1 MRELSELA
9 QRIPKSETIAIADK
23 ARQMQASG
31 LDVIALAGGE
41 PDFDT
46 PAHIINAGMEAMQA
60 GQTHYAAPSKG
71 VTPLLEAIADK
82 LARDNHVHVNASS
95 DIVVTPGGKMALYL
109 ALKAMLNPGDEVLIL
124 EPAWVSYPSMVMM
137 VGGTPIHVG
146 LDSANNYAI
155 TAEILKSHITPK
167 TKLIMVNSP
176 SNPTG
181 RVLTVAEAQAIAAV
195 ALEHDLYVLS
205 DEIYEKIIFDGREHI
220 SLAAMPDMAER
231 TLIVNGMSKGYAMT
245 GWRLGYLAGPT
256 PVMQVAGKF
265 NSQTVT
271 SAATFTMYA
280 AVAAL
285 NGPQD
290 IVDIMCESYRE
301 RRDFMVKALN
311 EIDGVEC
318 ASIEGA
324 FYLFPRFPGS
334 KKTSVELADAILE
347 HAQVATVP
355 GSAFGAS
362 GEGAVRMSIA
372 TATSDLERAVERLA
386 RIGSIL

>member
-46 PAHIINAGMEAMQA
+46 PDHIINAGIEAMQA

-155 TAEILKSHITPK
+155 TAEILKSYITPK

-220 SLAAMPDMAER
+220 SLASLPDMAER
-231 TLIVNGMSKGYAMT
+231 TLIVNGMSKVYAMT
-245 GWRLGYLAGPT
+245 GWRLGYLARPT

-280 AVAAL
+280 SAAAL

-290 IVDIMCESYRE
+290 IVNIMCESYRE

-311 EIDGVEC
+311 EIEGVEC

-362 GEGAVRMSIA
+362 GEGAVRLSIA

-386 RIGSIL
+386 RVGSML

>member
-155 TAEILKSHITPK
+155 TAEILRSHITPK

-195 ALEHDLYVLS
+195 ALEYDLYVLS

-386 RIGSIL
+386 RVGSIL

>member
-46 PAHIINAGMEAMQA
+46 PDHIINAGIEAMQA

-146 LDSANNYAI
+146 LDTANNYAI
-155 TAEILKSHITPK
+155 TAEILKSYITPK

-176 SNPTG
+176 SKPTG

-220 SLAAMPDMAER
+220 SLASLPDMAER
-231 TLIVNGMSKGYAMT
+231 TLIVNGMSKVYAMT

-280 AVAAL
+280 SAAAL

-290 IVDIMCESYRE
+290 IVNIMCESYRE

-311 EIDGVEC
+311 EIEGVEC

-386 RIGSIL
+386 RVGSML

>member
-1 MRELSELA
+1 
-9 QRIPKSETIAIADK
+9 
-23 ARQMQASG
+23 
-31 LDVIALAGGE
+31 
-41 PDFDT
+41 
-46 PAHIINAGMEAMQA
+46 
-60 GQTHYAAPSKG
+60 
-71 VTPLLEAIADK
+71 
-82 LARDNHVHVNASS
+82 
-95 DIVVTPGGKMALYL
+95 VTPGGKMALYL

-181 RVLTVAEAQAIAAV
+181 RVLTVAEVQAIAAV

-220 SLAAMPDMAER
+220 SLAALPDMAER
-231 TLIVNGMSKGYAMT
+231 TLIVNGMSKVYAMT

-386 RIGSIL
+386 RVGSIL